1 MYSFEYDNQKSSF
14 NEEKH
19 GIDFLDS
26 QVLWDDPNIVEVR
39 AKSDTE
45 ARFLVIGKINNKHW
59 SAVITYR
66 DENIVGYRVIMD
78 IFQKEAMLFT
88 KQEKFFK
95 KC

>member
-26 QVLWDDPNIVEVR
+26 QILWDDPNIIEIR

-66 DENIVGYRVIMD
+66 DENIRIISVRRSRKSEVKLYEI
-78 IFQKEAMLFT
+78 
-88 KQEKFFK
+88 
-95 KC
+95 